1 MQGIQSRA
9 GLPESGYEHPS
20 GCPNIAK
27 LAVVVGATV
36 LSGQAAGAADTD
48 KMEARRGAN
57 AIASATIVRPFEL
70 TVPRESDDNS
80 ETVSTGNISLS
91 NSVRTEFIRDCAVLL
106 GSDAGTVRTEL
117 CRLYVIEL
125 Q

>member
-1 MQGIQSRA
+1 MHGTESQTS
-9 GLPESGYEHPS
+9 LPELGFKHPN

-27 LAVVVGATV
+27 LAAVVGAAV
-36 LSGQAAGAADTD
+36 LSGQAAGAADTG
-48 KMEARRGAN
+48 KTEAKRSAN

-70 TVPRESDDNS
+70 TIPKDGDDS
-80 ETVSTGNISLS
+80 AEARSTGPISSS
-91 NSVRTEFIRDCAVLL
+91 NSIRTEFIRDCTVLL
-106 GSDAGTVRTEL
+106 GSDAGAVRTEL